1 MYLLRIYLQFSVMP
15 QYLGNSIETV
25 TQGGKLF
32 TTIGDKMTEVVF
44 ATSADLAKLP
54 YDLAEGMIPLCS
66 TEMSLT
72 HVNIRYKTFSDIHFS

>member
-1 MYLLRIYLQFSVMP
+1 MP

-54 YDLAEGMIPLCS
+54 YDLAEGMIRLCS
-66 TEMSLT
+66 TEMEVTIES
-72 HVNIRYKTFSDIHFS
+72 HIRSSFRYQTFFDIHFS

>member
-1 MYLLRIYLQFSVMP
+1 MYLIRIYQKFSVMP

-54 YDLAEGMIPLCS
+54 YDLAEGMIRLLALKCLS
-66 TEMSLT
+66 A
-72 HVNIRYKTFSDIHFS
+72 

>member
-1 MYLLRIYLQFSVMP
+1 MP

-44 ATSADLAKLP
+44 ATSADLAKLQ
-54 YDLAEGMIPLCS
+54 YDLAEGMIRL
-66 TEMSLT
+66 
-72 HVNIRYKTFSDIHFS
+72 

>member
-1 MYLLRIYLQFSVMP
+1 MYLIRIYQKFSVMP

-54 YDLAEGMIPLCS
+54 YDLAEGMIRLYS
-66 TEMSLT
+66 TKMGATIESSLIS
-72 HVNIRYKTFSDIHFS
+72 NIHIS